1 MAIHIPKPGIE
12 EMRAALAQSRSSFIS
27 IGVFSFFVNL
37 LVFTGPL
44 FMMQVYDRVLGSG
57 SEATLVTL
65 CVLMVALYLIQGVLD
80 HVRGRIA
87 ARIGARFQTAFDARV
102 FRIVLERTMLSAQGI
117 NTNTGMK
124 DLDSIQRA
132 LSSPAIF
139 TLFDIPWT
147 PIFVFVIFV
156 HHVYL
161 GYFAIA
167 GALILVALSWLNQ
180 NGTKGDQEKAMNA
193 SRQSEELTASLQR
206 ESDTVRA
213 LGMRKFASDRWQSMR
228 DDALNANIH
237 YSDSNGFYST
247 ASNQRLTAVDVELEG
262 ENARDAIVALA
273 DPAAYGL
280 VDFARLRD
288 QLFAGAHAR

>member
-102 FRIVLERTMLSAQGI
+102 FRIVLERTMLSA
-117 NTNTGMK
+117 
-124 DLDSIQRA
+124 DRDS
-132 LSSPAIF
+132 
-139 TLFDIPWT
+139 
-147 PIFVFVIFV
+147 
-156 HHVYL
+156 
-161 GYFAIA
+161 
-167 GALILVALSWLNQ
+167 
-180 NGTKGDQEKAMNA
+180 
-193 SRQSEELTASLQR
+193 
-206 ESDTVRA
+206 
-213 LGMRKFASDRWQSMR
+213 RKRASDRGS
-228 DDALNANIH
+228 DA
-237 YSDSNGFYST
+237 
-247 ASNQRLTAVDVELEG
+247 AV
-262 ENARDAIVALA
+262 A
-273 DPAAYGL
+273 DPSRAAP
-280 VDFARLRD
+280 A
-288 QLFAGAHAR
+288 